1 MTGLTLSPETERRLA
16 AELWEGENIL
26 WCGRPTEARLAFRR
40 FRSAVAVL
48 AVSAFLTF
56 IFAAGH
62 SPILAILVGG
72 SGLVAVARVAKTN
85 WFGVRTYYLVTNR
98 RMMSVG
104 LGSEALVKWI
114 SGRELKSVRFRTRPD
129 GSGNLVFER
138 RLTASEERAAG
149 KGAPLFDDAGPVR
162 GYDAESMLEDD
173 DPTVETFVG
182 VPDVKQVYDLVSR
195 TFGRS

>member
-16 AELWEGENIL
+16 AELWEGETIL
-26 WCGRPTEARLAFRR
+26 WCGRPKETRLAFRR

-48 AVSAFLTF
+48 AVSALLAYV
-56 IFAAGH
+56 FASEG
-62 SPILAILVGG
+62 SPIFAILVGG
-72 SGLVAVARVAKTN
+72 GGLLTVAHFAKTN

-114 SGRELKSVRFRTRPD
+114 SGRELKSARFKTQPD
-129 GSGNLVFER
+129 GSGDLLFER
-138 RLTASEERAAG
+138 HLTASEERAAG
-149 KGAPLFDDAGPVR
+149 KGRALFDDAGPIR
-162 GYDAESMLEDD
+162 GYDAESVLDG
-173 DPTVETFVG
+173 DPAIETFVG
-182 VPDVKQVYDLVSR
+182 VPDAKQVCDLISR